1 MHLACEVAATVPSC
15 PELFDPQHRRFG
27 PTVCNHKQSVRDD
40 QSSVGVCM
48 LYKPHATGGLI
59 VGFTSHDLGA
69 GLRGDGH
76 CAPEP
81 KRYIYKNVCFLNEF
95 GSGTL

>member
-40 QSSVGVCM
+40 QSSVAVCM
-48 LYKPHATGGLI
+48 LYKPHAT
-59 VGFTSHDLGA
+59 A
-69 GLRGDGH
+69 GLLVYLQLAIH
-76 CAPEP
+76 
-81 KRYIYKNVCFLNEF
+81 RYERRRERHQPTGEMMLVGEAAEVE
-95 GSGTL
+95 G